1 MKLSLPT
8 EDTLLSVSALAAGGL
23 AAQAR
28 AWRAASSSVPSLWHC
43 ASPETSDS
51 SFASRAKFVLAPRAT
66 HDALF
71 TQSIAWSNSMDVP
84 WQAAG
89 VALGGHALKDLTV
102 AARSPKTTAESR
114 GACQTAGWTWLC
126 GSALSIGNALAKKGS
141 AKEDASY
148 AGAAVMGA
156 LAATLL
162 AQGYGLDEQAF

>member
-1 MKLSLPT
+1 MVCARHRLTPR
-8 EDTLLSVSALAAGGL
+8 LAC
-23 AAQAR
+23 
-28 AWRAASSSVPSLWHC
+28 P
-43 ASPETSDS
+43 
-51 SFASRAKFVLAPRAT
+51 KFVLAPRAT

-71 TQSIAWSNSMDVP
+71 TQSIAWSTSMDVP

-141 AKEDASY
+141 AKEDVSFAS
-148 AGAAVMGA
+148 AAVMGA

-162 AQGYGLDEQAF
+162 AKGYGLDEWEF